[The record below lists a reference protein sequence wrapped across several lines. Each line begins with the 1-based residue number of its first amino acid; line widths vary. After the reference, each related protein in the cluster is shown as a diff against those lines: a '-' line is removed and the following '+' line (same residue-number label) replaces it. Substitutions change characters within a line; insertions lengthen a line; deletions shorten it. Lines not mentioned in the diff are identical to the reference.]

1 MYQLIC
7 LNYLYCHCQY
17 TGSSLPKCAFN
28 GQQCCSLLTINAF
41 GLGINTAINNYAPR
55 LVSGFATA
63 QDAIDELRNATK
75 GTDCFPVSCVY

>member
-1 MYQLIC
+1 M
-7 LNYLYCHCQY
+7 
-17 TGSSLPKCAFN
+17 PKCAFN

-41 GLGINTAINNYAPR
+41 RLGVNTAINSYAPR

-75 GTDCFPVSCVY
+75 GTSCFPV